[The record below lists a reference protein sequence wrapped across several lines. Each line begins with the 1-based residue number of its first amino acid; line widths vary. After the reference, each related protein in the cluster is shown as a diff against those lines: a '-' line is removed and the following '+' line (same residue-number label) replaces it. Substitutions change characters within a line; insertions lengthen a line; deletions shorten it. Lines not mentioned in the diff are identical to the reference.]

1 MMFLRVALY
10 ILGSAFHR
18 DMMAETR
25 KKPEDQQPPGIAGDS
40 AELTEVFV
48 QNRERLEQMIRLR
61 MDPRLVRRIDA
72 ADVLQESYLDCV
84 RRYDDYR
91 VDPKMPLFLWV
102 RLQTHQKM
110 LDLHRS
116 HLGAQMR
123 DAGRE
128 VALNQNATSVSSA
141 ALAEQLVGRL
151 TTASKAAIRKETQAR
166 VQEALATMD
175 AIDREILTLRH
186 FEMLTN
192 EETASVLEISK
203 TAASNRYIRA
213 LMRMKQ
219 IAASTEGLS
228 EQ

>member
-1 MMFLRVALY
+1 
-10 ILGSAFHR
+10 
-18 DMMAETR
+18 MAEIR
-25 KKPEDQQPPGIAGDS
+25 KDSDELRSFDAATDS

-72 ADVLQESYLDCV
+72 ADVIQETYLDCV
-84 RRYDDYR
+84 KRYDDYR
-91 VDPKMPLFLWV
+91 VDPKFPLFLWI
-102 RLQTHQKM
+102 RLQTHQK
-110 LDLHRS
+110 LQDLHRT

-128 VALNQNATSVSSA
+128 VELHQQSSSLSSA

-151 TTASKAAIRKETQAR
+151 TTASNAAIRRETQAR
-166 VQEALATMD
+166 VQEALNAMD
-175 AIDREILTLRH
+175 AMDREVLTLRH

-192 EETASVLEISK
+192 EETAGVLGISR

-213 LMRMKQ
+213 LMRMKE
-219 IAASTEGLS
+219 IAESIHGLNGD
-228 EQ
+228 